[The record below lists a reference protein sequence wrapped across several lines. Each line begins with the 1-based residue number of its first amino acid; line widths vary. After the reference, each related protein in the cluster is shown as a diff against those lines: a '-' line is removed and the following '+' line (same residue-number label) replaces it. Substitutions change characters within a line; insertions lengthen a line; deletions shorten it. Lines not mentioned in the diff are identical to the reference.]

1 MFTWV
6 RKLFLLWGVEICNTE
21 MPSLLRNSQSEVIL
35 TRESNDRIVLHF
47 AMRSLFK
54 KPLKKSIL
62 CVEIHEK
69 YKKY

>member
-1 MFTWV
+1 
-6 RKLFLLWGVEICNTE
+6 